1 MAFLRYDSRNGRSG
15 WRSYAQSV
23 GMAVEGG
30 GLTYDSRNGR
40 SGWRSYAQSVG
51 MAVEGGGLTL

>member
-1 MAFLRYDSRNGRSG
+1 MT
-15 WRSYAQSV
+15 V

-40 SGWRSYAQSVG
+40 RGWRSYAMTVR
-51 MAVEGGGLTL
+51 MAVVGGGFTL